1 MPSRVSPSAMPRLVE
16 GEPLM
21 LVVGGVRLAALLVR
35 HRHECGDELDRPT
48 QFAAANMRQELYRQ
62 PILT

>member
-1 MPSRVSPSAMPRLVE
+1 MPRLVE